1 MVTAEFSNASSVK
14 KEEIPLRRLDREN
27 TRLGKLCSLLRQN
40 GKKKN
45 LELIRQNGFMNY
57 CRYLDEETDIEIITA
72 STMVE
77 NLASANVLRKNGFTL
92 VVHAVGED
100 WGYENPTITDKWIL

>member
-1 MVTAEFSNASSVK
+1 
-14 KEEIPLRRLDREN
+14 
-27 TRLGKLCSLLRQN
+27 
-40 GKKKN
+40 
-45 LELIRQNGFMNY
+45 
-57 CRYLDEETDIEIITA
+57 
-72 STMVE
+72 MVE